1 MIEGKRDCPE
11 DEAPIRDPFEVV
23 SIRSVGAPPGLSGDD
38 WFRYVISEGESKIE
52 GFQPGSLYTVTQ
64 HAETF
69 ADDLNARAANGY
81 SVYASRRKK

>member
-1 MIEGKRDCPE
+1 MNTELEESTRTPKYRVESVEKIDPPAGMPEG
-11 DEAPIRDPFEVV
+11 
-23 SIRSVGAPPGLSGDD
+23 D

-81 SVYASRRKK
+81 SVYAARKKK

>member
-1 MIEGKRDCPE
+1 MNTEIKENTRACKYRVESVEKTDPPAGMPEGN
-11 DEAPIRDPFEVV
+11 
-23 SIRSVGAPPGLSGDD
+23 
-38 WFRYVISEGESKIE
+38 WYRYVISEGESKIE